1 MKQVLQNNKSG
12 SVSVEE
18 VPVPSLRDNWVLVRN
33 RCSVISAGT
42 EKTKIDFGKKGLL
55 AKARSRPDLVK
66 QVLAKIKTDGLGK
79 TLATVNTRLASPAPL
94 GYSSAGEVVAVGG
107 LVEGILP
114 GDRVA
119 CGGAGY
125 ANHAEL
131 VAVPKNLV
139 VRMPE
144 CVLFEDAAFTTL
156 GSIALQGVRLVAPDL
171 GETFLV
177 IGLGLLGQIAVQ
189 LLRSCGCNVIGMD
202 LNQSLVERVEC
213 YGAKGIPV
221 SDDTAHACMDL
232 TSGHGVDGVL
242 ICAGTLSNDPI
253 ELSGEVTREKGRVV
267 VVGAVGMNV
276 PREPYFKKEIS
287 LCISRSYGPGRY
299 DPAYE
304 EKGSDYPFGYV
315 RFTEQRNM
323 QSFLALIADGKMDIQ
338 SLITHRFSLEE
349 AAKAY
354 KLIEGKKTESYLG
367 IVLQYAAKSPETS
380 VAVKRIEVTPR
391 PVDSGK
397 VAVSFLGAG
406 NYATASL
413 LPPLKGMDAVDLR
426 GLATFSGRTAKGV
439 AQQFGFAFC
448 ASEIEEVLSD
458 DTVAV
463 MIATRHNTH
472 ADFVMRALEAGK
484 HVYVEKP
491 LALSVDE
498 LAKIYHL
505 FRHVE
510 GVQLMTGYN
519 RRFAPMT
526 CQVRNFFSSVNIPL
540 VVNIRIN
547 AGFIPPDHWIHDPE
561 VGGGRMIGEGCHFVD
576 LACALTG
583 ELPKSV
589 YSICTARGD
598 KSPTTQD
605 NLCVSMV
612 LDHGSIANITYTAEG
627 SKAMQKEYVEVF
639 GGGRSAIIHD
649 WKELSLFG
657 GDGKVSKH
665 KASSQDKGQR
675 NMLSAWID
683 GLRQGKSCLE
693 YESQMRVALASIM
706 AVESLTLGLP
716 VSVTMNVLED
726 ESEIPTSAV

>member
-12 SVSVEE
+12 SVTVEE
-18 VPVPSLRDNWVLVRN
+18 VPVPSLGDNWVLVRN
-33 RCSVISAGT
+33 LCSAISAGT
-42 EKTKIDFGKKGLL
+42 EKTKIDFGKKGMLS
-55 AKARSRPDLVK
+55 KARSRPDLVK
-66 QVLAKIKTDGLGK
+66 QVLAKIKTEGLSK
-79 TLATVNTRLASPAPL
+79 TLATVQTRLSSPAPL

-107 LVEGILP
+107 RVTGILP

-144 CVLFEDAAFTTL
+144 GVSFEDAAFTTL
-156 GSIALQGVRLVAPDL
+156 GSIALQGVRLVAPQL
-171 GETFLV
+171 GEAFLV

-189 LLRSCGCNVIGMD
+189 LLRSCGCNVIGTD
-202 LNQSLVERVEC
+202 LDRILVERVGR
-213 YGAKGIPV
+213 YGVKGIPV
-221 SDDTAHACMDL
+221 SDDTARACMDI
-232 TSGHGVDGVL
+232 TGGHGVDGVL
-242 ICAGTLSNDPI
+242 ICAGTRSNNPI
-253 ELSGEVTREKGRVV
+253 ELAGEVTREKGRVV
-267 VVGAVGMNV
+267 VVGAVGMDV

-338 SLITHRFSLEE
+338 SLITHRFSLND

-354 KLIEGKKTESYLG
+354 QLIEGKKTEPYLG
-367 IVLQYAAKSPETS
+367 IVLQYAVKPSETA
-380 VAVKRIEVTPR
+380 VLVKRIEVAPR

-397 VAVSFLGAG
+397 VAVSFIGAG

-448 ASEIEEVLSD
+448 ASEIEEVLAD

-472 ADFVMRALEAGK
+472 ADFVMRALQAGK

-498 LAKIYHL
+498 LAQIHHS
-505 FRHVE
+505 FRHAE

-519 RRFAPMT
+519 RHFAPMT
-526 CQVRNFFSSVNIPL
+526 CQVRDFFSSVNSQL

-547 AGFIPPDHWIHDPE
+547 SGFIPPDHWIHDPE
-561 VGGGRMIGEGCHFVD
+561 EGGGRMIGEGCHFVD

-589 YSICTARGD
+589 YSICTSRGD
-598 KSPTTQD
+598 KAPVTQD

-612 LDHGSIANITYTAEG
+612 LDHGSIANITYTSEG
-627 SKAMQKEYVEVF
+627 SKAMPKEYVEVF
-639 GGGRSAIIHD
+639 GGGRSAMIQD
-649 WKELSLFG
+649 WKEMSLFE
-657 GDGKVSKH
+657 GDTKVTNH
-665 KASSQDKGQR
+665 KSSSQNKGQQ
-675 NMLSAWID
+675 NMLASWIR
-683 GLRQGKSCLE
+683 GLQNGKPCLA
-693 YESQMRVALASIM
+693 YETQMRIALATIM
-706 AVESLTLGLP
+706 AVESLSIGLP
-716 VSVTMNVLED
+716 VSVDINVLED
-726 ESEIPTSAV
+726 ESANSSSPV